1 MRIFRDDSKGPRRKR
16 LFDPLVI
23 SILIHLL
30 LAIILLQKDVLRED
44 PETAAKKEKDYI
56 EISEV
61 PVREEEETEPPEK
74 PSVLADRSRKAEE
87 EQTVD
92 DTTRL
97 TQQTQQQD
105 LRRPSEETTPEREEE
120 LRKTEEKSE
129 QPEEKKSSE
138 EREVVKKESPREKQS
153 LETVKKDPGEIQE
166 KQRQETS
173 PEETT
178 DEKKVT
184 SSPERTTED
193 TPEKKKK
200 DLSEI
205 GRKLVRSNPSRP
217 SVPDAPS
224 SDKKP
229 MYGAD
234 VPKKEDTVDLSTKE
248 FKYVSYFTNLKRK
261 IDGVWNYPEESQV
274 RGETGR
280 LFLIFTIKRNGDLE
294 DIELLNS
301 SGYQRLDNEAI
312 RAIKVASPF
321 NPFPDSWDLEKLN
334 IRASFEYR
342 YSRFLR

>member
-1 MRIFRDDSKGPRRKR
+1 MRIFRDDRKGSRRKK
-16 LFDPLVI
+16 LLDPLVI

-30 LAIILLQKDVLRED
+30 LAIVLLQKDVLQD
-44 PETAAKKEKDYI
+44 DAETAVKKEKDYI
-56 EISEV
+56 EISEI
-61 PVREEEETEPPEK
+61 PVQEDEETEPPEK

-87 EQTVD
+87 EKTID
-92 DTTRL
+92 ETTRL
-97 TQQTQQQD
+97 TRQTQQQD
-105 LRRPSEETTPEREEE
+105 LRKPSEKTTPDREEE
-120 LRKTEEKSE
+120 ARKTAEKSE

-138 EREVVKKESPREKQS
+138 EKEVVKKDPLREKQS
-153 LETVKKDPGEIQE
+153 LETVKKEPGEIQE
-166 KQRQETS
+166 KQQQDTTQ
-173 PEETT
+173 EETT
-178 DEKKVT
+178 DEKEIA
-184 SSPERTTED
+184 SSPERSTEN
-193 TPEKKKK
+193 TPEKEKK

-205 GRKLVRSNPSRP
+205 GRKLVRSTPSRP

-229 MYGAD
+229 MYGAN

-261 IDGVWNYPEESQV
+261 IDGVWNYPEESQI

-280 LFLIFTIKRNGDLE
+280 LFLIFTIRSNGDLE